1 MLIEDDDG
9 YARLVEKNLC
19 RSGLCDMVIP
29 VDNGREG
36 LDIING
42 EHGFPRFGRSQPLRV
57 LLDLNMPVLD
67 GYGVLP
73 GLKGNPDTR
82 AIPVIVMTTATDA
95 HEIRR
100 RYEMGANLYL
110 WKPVDYAKFQQ
121 MVSALGE
128 LLKVIAVPVSDR
140 R

>member
-1 MLIEDDDG
+1 M
-9 YARLVEKNLC
+9 
-19 RSGLCDMVIP
+19 
-29 VDNGREG
+29 
-36 LDIING
+36 
-42 EHGFPRFGRSQPLRV
+42 

-67 GYGVLP
+67 GYGVLQ

-82 AIPVIVMTTATDA
+82 SIPVIVMTTATDA
-95 HEIRR
+95 REIRR
-100 RYEMGANLYL
+100 CYEMGANLYL
-110 WKPVDYAKFQQ
+110 AKPVDYAKFQQ